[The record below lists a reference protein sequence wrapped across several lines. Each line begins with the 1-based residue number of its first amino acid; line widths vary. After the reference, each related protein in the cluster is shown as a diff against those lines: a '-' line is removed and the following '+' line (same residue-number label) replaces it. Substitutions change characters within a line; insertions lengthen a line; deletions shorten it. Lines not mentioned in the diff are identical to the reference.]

1 MPAPCVQRK
10 RSPQLFLASLFLLAF
25 LRLGLLGIEWAFDE
39 RVDAITDFPVSSQVF
54 DRNGLLLY
62 EFVGDIRR
70 IPVSDQEIP
79 DVLRQATL
87 VAEDRHFF
95 LHAGFDPI
103 GIVRAFWNNWH
114 GDDGLR
120 QGGSTIGQ
128 QLVKNTVLGRSSG
141 YRDKVEEIL
150 LSIAVDARLSKQ
162 DIIHLYLNTIPYGSN
177 VYGVEAASRLYFS
190 KSVKDLSIAESAT
203 LASLP
208 KHPTYLSPFG
218 DHVDELMVRRDYILE
233 QMHERGFIDD
243 AAFANALTETLRL
256 AKPQMPIKA
265 PHFVMDVRRQLEDA
279 IGKEAL
285 ETEGLQIRTTL
296 DLHWQETAER
306 LFAEQGKALDANRAN
321 SAGLVAMDPRSGEII
336 AMVGNRNY
344 FEGAAGNFNMTT
356 ALRQPGS
363 AFKPLVYAAL
373 LDQKTVTPATVLMDA
388 PTNFGTAKDPYTP
401 QDYDGRFRG
410 PVTMRSALA
419 QSLNIP
425 AVQALT
431 MVGLENVI
439 DTAEELGLST
449 LGDRSRFGPSIVLGG
464 AEVKLLELVGAY
476 AVFANQGVSVES
488 QSILEITAED
498 GRVIEWRTPLPH
510 QVLRPETSYQ
520 ISSMLSDND
529 ARAPIFGVR
538 GPLSFFDRPVAAKT
552 GTTQAYRDAWTVGYT
567 PSIAV
572 GVWVGNDNNLP
583 LRSGAAGAMAAA
595 PLWRSFMDAYLKDTP
610 VEPFEIP
617 RFVELVNVPTILGV
631 KREYVAP
638 WQIDMSYR
646 PIVRYR
652 THPAVTTVVRQ
663 NP

>member
-1 MPAPCVQRK
+1 
-10 RSPQLFLASLFLLAF
+10 LASLFLLVT
-25 LRLGLLGIEWAFDE
+25 LRLALFGIEWVFND

-54 DRNGLLLY
+54 DRNGVLLY
-62 EFVGDIRR
+62 EFVGEVRR
-70 IPVSDQEIP
+70 IPVAPEMIP
-79 DVLRQATL
+79 EVLRQATL

-103 GIVRAFWNNWH
+103 GIARAFWNNWSE
-114 GDDGLR
+114 DDGLR
-120 QGGSTIGQ
+120 QGGSTLGQ
-128 QLVKNTVLGRSSG
+128 QLVKNTVLGRSTG

-150 LSIAVDARLSKQ
+150 LSVAVDARLSKQ

-177 VYGVEAASRLYFS
+177 VYGVEAASRFYFS
-190 KSVKDLSIAESAT
+190 KSVQDLSVAESAT

-218 DHVDELMVRRDYILE
+218 EHVDQLMVRRDYILA

-243 AAFANALTETLRL
+243 AAYANALTETLRL

-265 PHFVMDVRRQLEDA
+265 PHFVMEVRNQLEEA
-279 IGKEAL
+279 LGKEVL

-296 DLHWQETAER
+296 DWTWQETAER
-306 LFAEQGKALDANRAN
+306 LTQEQGKALDANRAN
-321 SAGLVAMDPRSGEII
+321 SAGLLAMDPRSGEII
-336 AMVGNRNY
+336 AMVGNRSY
-344 FEGAAGNFNMTT
+344 FEGSAGNFNMTT

-373 LDQKTVTPATVLMDA
+373 LDQKIVTPATILMDV
-388 PTNFGTAKDPYTP
+388 PTNFGTLKDPYIP

-439 DTAEELGLST
+439 DTAEDLGLST
-449 LGDRSRFGPSIVLGG
+449 LGERERFGPSIVLGG
-464 AEVKLLELVGAY
+464 AEVKLVELVSAY
-476 AVFANQGVSVES
+476 SVFANHGASVMP
-488 QSILEITAED
+488 QTILEITAED
-498 GRVIEWRTPLPH
+498 GRVYEWHTPLSR

-520 ISSMLSDND
+520 ISSILSDND
-529 ARAPIFGVR
+529 ARAPIFGTR
-538 GPLSFFDRPVAAKT
+538 GPLSFADRPVAAKT

-572 GVWVGNDNNLP
+572 GVWVGNDNNQP

-610 VEPFEIP
+610 VETFEVP

-638 WQIDMSYR
+638 WQIDAIYR

-652 THPAVTTVVRQ
+652 GDQSRINVVRQ
-663 NP
+663 TP